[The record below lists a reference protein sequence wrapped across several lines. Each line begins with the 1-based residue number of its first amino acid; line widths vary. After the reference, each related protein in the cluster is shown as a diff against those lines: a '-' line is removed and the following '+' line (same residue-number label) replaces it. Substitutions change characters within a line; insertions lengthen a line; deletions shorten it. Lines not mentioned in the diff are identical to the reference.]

1 MVHFL
6 GGVFV
11 SPQPENAYRYLLESL
26 ANRGYVVIATPF
38 TVDFEYRKPAAE
50 IHAKFTAAKALLE
63 AEAGDARARRGSG
76 SIASLPQFA
85 LGHSLGAL
93 MQVLL
98 CCTYAEYAQS
108 CTGSA
113 LLSYNNK
120 PASEAIPAFEQ
131 LFVPALAPLEPL
143 TRTAAYTGAI
153 EGARALRQFGFGLA
167 RAGLERAS
175 PLLSGGGGQ
184 GGAASSSAASTVG
197 ADVAAQL
204 EVALR
209 DAEAL
214 ASLADQV
221 PALLADIASGTS
233 EFTPAPEEMRSLVG
247 SAYSRPRSP
256 LVVQFSVDSLD
267 ESPGLMSA
275 LPDAAGA
282 RKIDLEGTHLTPL
295 AVDPNAPSSALLPIP
310 EALGGGGLRARLLG
324 DVDTLVGAVDDHF
337 RARIGEVQAEADAE
351 VRRAAEEARAREVA
365 AAAEAEAKVQAEE
378 AAAEQAAK
386 AKAEAERAAKAKLK
400 EAASRSKKAR
410 VVARVADRAAA
421 SRVLAE
427 RARAATGGNGGSGG
441 GGGGGGG
448 GSESGA
454 RGKAAQAG
462 SWWPPSKRGRGGVL
476 AYSTLKAAVVAR
488 REAKAAQAQASAAEI
503 AARIA
508 TVESRMAEMDGLVA
522 QKGRRKRRKAKGGKE

>member
-184 GGAASSSAASTVG
+184 GGAASSSHAA
-197 ADVAAQL
+197 A
-204 EVALR
+204 
-209 DAEAL
+209 
-214 ASLADQV
+214 
-221 PALLADIASGTS
+221 
-233 EFTPAPEEMRSLVG
+233 
-247 SAYSRPRSP
+247 
-256 LVVQFSVDSLD
+256 
-267 ESPGLMSA
+267 
-275 LPDAAGA
+275 
-282 RKIDLEGTHLTPL
+282 
-295 AVDPNAPSSALLPIP
+295 
-310 EALGGGGLRARLLG
+310 
-324 DVDTLVGAVDDHF
+324 
-337 RARIGEVQAEADAE
+337 
-351 VRRAAEEARAREVA
+351 EVA
-365 AAAEAEAKVQAEE
+365 AAEVASERSTARIRVKLFYSTVPVHCYCVETVSLSCFWPPESKGAPDTQLSFQESCVEVRAPYAKRSFLISQGCSPLL
-378 AAAEQAAK
+378 
-386 AKAEAERAAKAKLK
+386 RAPSPR
-400 EAASRSKKAR
+400 ES
-410 VVARVADRAAA
+410 
-421 SRVLAE
+421 
-427 RARAATGGNGGSGG
+427 ATIGRLGGSRA
-441 GGGGGGG
+441 
-448 GSESGA
+448 GA
-454 RGKAAQAG
+454 GRHGV
-462 SWWPPSKRGRGGVL
+462 RGR
-476 AYSTLKAAVVAR
+476 R
-488 REAKAAQAQASAAEI
+488 REATAGAVLGGPQRRQVALRSTRASAV
-503 AARIA
+503 AAK
-508 TVESRMAEMDGLVA
+508 SS
-522 QKGRRKRRKAKGGKE
+522 